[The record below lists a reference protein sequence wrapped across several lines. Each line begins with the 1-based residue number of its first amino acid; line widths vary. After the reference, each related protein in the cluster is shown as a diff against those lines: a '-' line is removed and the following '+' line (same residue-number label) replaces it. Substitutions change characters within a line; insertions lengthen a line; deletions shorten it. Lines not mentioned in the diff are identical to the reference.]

1 MTEFKD
7 KVVIVTGAGSG
18 IGRACAEL
26 FAKKGAKVVISDVD
40 EKGGKES
47 VDLVKKAGGEAA
59 FVKAD
64 VSKPEDCEALV
75 KKTVDAYGR
84 LDVGVNNAGIG
95 GEPNMTGDYSLEGWH
110 KVININLNGVF
121 YNMKYQITEMLKHGG
136 GSIVNI
142 ASILGQVGFA
152 TASAYVAAK
161 HGVVGL
167 SKNAA
172 LEYSAQGIRVNSVGP
187 GFIRTPLLKD
197 LEADKATMDMLIA
210 MHPIGR
216 LGKASEVAELV
227 VWLASDK
234 ASFVTG
240 AYYPVDGGYLAR

>member
-1 MTEFKD
+1 MTEFKN

-18 IGRACAEL
+18 IGRACAVL

-40 EKGGKES
+40 EKGGNES
-47 VDLVKKAGGEAA
+47 VDLIKKDGGEAT
-59 FVKAD
+59 FIKAD

-75 KKTVDAYGR
+75 KKTVEAYGR
-84 LDVGVNNAGIG
+84 LDIGVNNAGIG
-95 GEPNMTGDYSLEGWH
+95 GEANLTGDYSLDGWH

-142 ASILGQVGFA
+142 ASILGQAGFA

-197 LEADKATMDMLIA
+197 MEGDKDTMDMLISL
-210 MHPIGR
+210 HPIGR
-216 LGKASEVAELV
+216 LGQAEEVAELV
-227 VWLASDK
+227 IWLASDK

>member
-1 MTEFKD
+1 M
-7 KVVIVTGAGSG
+7 
-18 IGRACAEL
+18 
-26 FAKKGAKVVISDVD
+26 
-40 EKGGKES
+40 
-47 VDLVKKAGGEAA
+47 
-59 FVKAD
+59 
-64 VSKPEDCEALV
+64 V

-172 LEYSAQGIRVNSVGP
+172 LGIFRSGNPCEFRRSRVYP
-187 GFIRTPLLKD
+187 
-197 LEADKATMDMLIA
+197 
-210 MHPIGR
+210 HPIVKGF
-216 LGKASEVAELV
+216 GS
-227 VWLASDK
+227 
-234 ASFVTG
+234 G
-240 AYYPVDGGYLAR
+240 

>member
-1 MTEFKD
+1 MTEFKN

-26 FAKKGAKVVISDVD
+26 FSKKGAKVVISDVD

-47 VDLVKKAGGEAA
+47 VDLIKKDGGEAV
-59 FVKAD
+59 FIKAD
-64 VSKPEDCEALV
+64 VSKPEECENLV
-75 KKTVDAYGR
+75 KKTVETYGR
-84 LDVGVNNAGIG
+84 LDVSVNNAGIG
-95 GEPNMTGDYSLEGWH
+95 GEPNMTGDYSLEGWQN
-110 KVININLNGVF
+110 VININLNGVF

-167 SKNAA
+167 TKNAA

-187 GFIRTPLLKD
+187 GFIRTSMLKA
-197 LEADKATMDMLIA
+197 LEDDQAMMDMLVS

-216 LGKASEVAELV
+216 LGEANEVAELV

-240 AYYPVDGGYLAR
+240 GYYPVDGGYLAR